1 MTPSDDLNV
10 SQVPQMLDAGRVVV
24 IKKPKGRSM
33 LPFIRGGVDSVRLR
47 KPEGL
52 KVGDIALASIGT
64 SYVVHR
70 VIAIEGEK
78 VTLMGD
84 GNLQNTEHCDRT
96 NVLGVV
102 DEIITPE
109 GSHRK
114 PGKAWLWR
122 HLLPIRE
129 YLLKIYRK
137 WHKLMGTWPYPIS

>member
-1 MTPSDDLNV
+1 
-10 SQVPQMLDAGRVVV
+10 
-24 IKKPKGRSM
+24 M

-96 NVLGVV
+96 NVLGIV